1 MKIHQLSLFVENRPG
16 SLRRPCKIL
25 ADAGIDLLSLTV
37 ADTEEFGILRLI
49 VSDWQRA
56 QQVLTAAG
64 VMMKTTEVVAIQV
77 PQKPGGLL
85 VVLDAIDAAGQT
97 IEYMYAFAGMC
108 RGTQAHNGQAILV
121 FRFAQPDAAIAAL
134 AKAGLPAIAPADLLP
149 ASQT

>member
-16 SLRRPCKIL
+16 ALRRPCKIL
-25 ADAGIDLLSLTV
+25 ADAGIDLLSLTI
-37 ADTEEFGILRLI
+37 ADTEEFGILRMI

-56 QQVLTAAG
+56 QQVLSAAS
-64 VMMKTTEVVAIQV
+64 VMVKTTEVVAIQV

-85 VVLDAIDAAGQT
+85 VVLDAIDAAGLT

-108 RGTQAHNGQAILV
+108 RGPQANGQAILV

-134 AKAGLPAIAPADLLP
+134 AKAGIPAIAPADLL
-149 ASQT
+149 AAGKA